1 MDFNSRKILV
11 KKSRLNKNKIVK
23 NILYILFIIFI
34 LLIAKNYIFKSKMK
48 SEIIYVF
55 DKTNNNVIFEKNKNK
70 KISPASLS
78 KLFLIDYVI
87 ENYNLDTV
95 IYPSDGILEYVPK
108 NSSLANIEY
117 KEYTLRNLVAGLLV
131 PSGNDAA
138 YVLADF
144 CGKNLDKSLI
154 DIKTTLDL
162 FQEKFNIF
170 LRNRGYKNTKIYNPS
185 GFDYESYT
193 TSEDLNKVVKNII
206 QYKFIRDVISTYEYQ
221 SVLSDNTKH
230 IWINTNKF
238 LDPNFKYFNE
248 NVKGIKTG
256 SLDGINNL
264 ILLYYKGN
272 TEYIIHVLGSKTDEQ
287 RYEDANEIIKR
298 IIEK

>member
-87 ENYNLDTV
+87 ENYNLDTI

-154 DIKTTLDL
+154 DIKTRLDL

-221 SVLSDNTKH
+221 SVLPDNTKH

-238 LDPNFKYFNE
+238 LDPNFKHFNE